1 MINSGDDKV
10 TVSESGISEKA
21 HVELLFKN
29 GIDAIL
35 VGTSIVL
42 SDNPSQKI
50 KELKISWAGL

>member
-50 KELKISWAGL
+50 KELKFS